1 MKRNIDIVCI
11 IRNNINNMNSFFAN
25 KKYKVVPIME
35 FTEYDDIVPLVYDI
49 SPNKNLL
56 FSAIVFF
63 YKHAPENK
71 NHEVDLDKL
80 ERGEY
85 NV

>member
-1 MKRNIDIVCI
+1 
-11 IRNNINNMNSFFAN
+11 MNSFFATRKN
-25 KKYKVVPIME
+25 KVVPIME
-35 FTEYDDIVPLVYDI
+35 STECDYNTIPLAYDI
-49 SPNKNLL
+49 SPRQNLL

-71 NHEVDLDKL
+71 NQEIDLDKL

-85 NV
+85 SA

>member
-1 MKRNIDIVCI
+1 MI
-11 IRNNINNMNSFFAN
+11 SFFAN
-25 KKYKVVPIME
+25 KKYKIVPMME
-35 FTEYDDIVPLVYDI
+35 LTEYGDILPLVYDI

-63 YKHAPENK
+63 YKNIPDEK
-71 NHEVDLDKL
+71 VDIDWDKL

-85 NV
+85 NT

>member
-1 MKRNIDIVCI
+1 
-11 IRNNINNMNSFFAN
+11 
-25 KKYKVVPIME
+25 ME
-35 FTEYDDIVPLVYDI
+35 LIESGESIPLVYDI

>member
-1 MKRNIDIVCI
+1 MI
-11 IRNNINNMNSFFAN
+11 SLFAT

-35 FTEYDDIVPLVYDI
+35 LTESGDSIPLLYDI

-56 FSAIVFF
+56 FSAIFF
-63 YKHAPENK
+63 YKHAPDENT
-71 NHEVDLDKL
+71 EIDWDKL

-85 NV
+85 NA

>member
-1 MKRNIDIVCI
+1 
-11 IRNNINNMNSFFAN
+11 MNSFFAN

-35 FTEYDDIVPLVYDI
+35 LIESGDSIPLVYDI

-56 FSAIVFF
+56 FSAIVFLYNIHIF
-63 YKHAPENK
+63 ENT
-71 NHEVDLDKL
+71 EVDWDKL

-85 NV
+85 NA

>member
-1 MKRNIDIVCI
+1 MI
-11 IRNNINNMNSFFAN
+11 SFFAN
-25 KKYKVVPIME
+25 KKYKVIPMME
-35 FTEYDDIVPLVYDI
+35 FTEYSDIIPLAYDI

-63 YKHAPENK
+63 YRNIPDENT
-71 NHEVDLDKL
+71 EIDWDKL

-85 NV
+85 NA

>member
-1 MKRNIDIVCI
+1 
-11 IRNNINNMNSFFAN
+11 
-25 KKYKVVPIME
+25 ME

>member
-1 MKRNIDIVCI
+1 
-11 IRNNINNMNSFFAN
+11 MNSFFAN

-35 FTEYDDIVPLVYDI
+35 LIESGESIPLVYDI